1 MHEGCPSFNGRYTS
15 ITREQSFREPS
26 VTHGD
31 SREYTIDSRR
41 YSISLCSGE
50 PFHWIFVEFPIAGR
64 DWKTHVESTSMRAMI
79 DSSQIKD
86 WKEYNREFWIASWAI
101 PYVLFHRFLPNSH
114 ISAGFPW
121 IIPQIWE
128 LVWKLYA
135 FCRATS
141 LTARLQHRDHFSF
154 HIPHAIHG
162 EADPWYQSHVGN
174 DFYHSTKP
182 QLRYQ
187 RLMHGKLD
195 DGWNYFRKSQ
205 QE

>member
-1 MHEGCPSFNGRYTS
+1 MNAGQDPMQINIEFTLTFPLGDLTIEIQKWKGLQRKGWEWYSCWTFSSLGPIDRMSTSICWQGPKGRYEGPGSTTES
-15 ITREQSFREPS
+15 LSPS
-26 VTHGD
+26 LGTP
-31 SREYTIDSRR
+31 SNIESRR
-41 YSISLCSGE
+41 VSK
-50 PFHWIFVEFPIAGR
+50 R
-64 DWKTHVESTSMRAMI
+64 
-79 DSSQIKD
+79 
-86 WKEYNREFWIASWAI
+86 
-101 PYVLFHRFLPNSH
+101 
-114 ISAGFPW
+114 
-121 IIPQIWE
+121 
-128 LVWKLYA
+128 
-135 FCRATS
+135 CRS
-141 LTARLQHRDHFSF
+141 PKMEIQHRDHFSF